1 MTQSDDQR
9 LGVKSVHLAFEV
21 LEAVA
26 FEPGEI
32 GVSELANKLRTT
44 KGTVFR
50 HLQTLVD
57 RGYLIQNASTQRY
70 RVGARAYLIGRAAAE
85 RVDIIA
91 GSQDAM
97 RSLRDETGETVV
109 ISSLSNRGNI
119 VMNTLIGKSSLEIGV
134 RVGSVLEPHATA
146 QGKAVLAFDTQ
157 GLAKQLRRR
166 GLAGLTPHTVTD
178 IDELERQLEAVR
190 AQGYATAAEEML
202 LGISALAA
210 PVMDDSGKTVGSI
223 AIVGSIQNIGRQPTP
238 EQIEAVLRAAQRVS
252 WNLGYVGHLPFEP
265 RGGRAPARKAMG

>member
-32 GVSELANKLRTT
+32 GVSELANKLQTT

-50 HLQTLVD
+50 HLQTLVE

-109 ISSLSNRGNI
+109 VSSLSNRGNI
-119 VMNTLIGKSSLEIGV
+119 VMNTMIGKSSLEIGV

-166 GLAGLTPHTVTD
+166 GLTGLTPYTVTD

-210 PVMDDSGKTVGSI
+210 PVMDGSGKTAGSI
-223 AIVGSIQNIGRQPTP
+223 AIVGSIQNIGRQPAP

-265 RGGRAPARKAMG
+265 RGGRIPTRKAAG